1 VTAPAAASAPGAL
14 SGAPGRVPP
23 PGYLKA
29 IRAID
34 RTTAWTATLFTLLL
48 VPLILSNAIEVF
60 MRYVLGKPTAWAL
73 EVNVMSFGALFMLGA
88 AFALLKGAHVR
99 TDMFWDRFSERT
111 KGIIDSVTY
120 LVLFLPTMALLL
132 YLSWDEL
139 VYAWSINERSNLTP
153 WQPPLWPLRAVVPLT
168 ALLLFVQG
176 ISELLKA
183 LWAARTG
190 QALVH
195 HEKIEI

>member
-1 VTAPAAASAPGAL
+1 MPGAPKRL
-14 SGAPGRVPP
+14 PP
-23 PGYLKA
+23 PAYLTA
-29 IRAID
+29 IRTID
-34 RTTAWTATLFTLLL
+34 RATTWSATLFILLL
-48 VPLILSNAIEVF
+48 VPLILSNAIEVL

-99 TDMFWDRFSERT
+99 TDMFWERFSERT

-120 LVLFLPTMALLL
+120 LLLFLPTMALLI

-139 VYAWSINERSNLTP
+139 VYAWAIGERSNLTP
-153 WQPPLWPLRAVVPLT
+153 WQPPLWPLRAVVPLA

-176 ISELLKA
+176 VSELLKA

-190 QALVH
+190 QALAQ

>member
-1 VTAPAAASAPGAL
+1 VTAPAAATAPGAAP
-14 SGAPGRVPP
+14 GAPKRLPP
-23 PGYLKA
+23 PAYLAA

-34 RTTAWTATLFTLLL
+34 RTTTWTAALFTLLL

-73 EVNVMSFGALFMLGA
+73 EINVMSFGSLFMLGA

-111 KGIIDSVTY
+111 KGIIDSVAY
-120 LVLFLPTMALLL
+120 LLLFLPTMGLLL
-132 YLSWDEL
+132 YISWDEF

-153 WQPPLWPLRAVVPLT
+153 WQPVLWPLRAVVPLT
-168 ALLLFVQG
+168 AFLLFIQG
-176 ISELLKA
+176 VSELLKA

-190 QALVH
+190 QALVQ
-195 HEKIEI
+195 HEKIEV

>member
-1 VTAPAAASAPGAL
+1 M
-14 SGAPGRVPP
+14 PP
-23 PGYLKA
+23 PGYLSV

-34 RTTAWTATLFTLLL
+34 RVTTWSATLFLLLL
-48 VPLILSNAIEVF
+48 VPLILSNATEVF

-73 EVNVMSFGALFMLGA
+73 EINVMSFGALFMLGA

-111 KGIIDSVTY
+111 KGVIDSVTY
-120 LVLFLPTMALLL
+120 LMLFLPTMALLL

-139 VYAWSINERSNLTP
+139 VYALSINERSTLTP

-190 QALVH
+190 QALVQ